1 MIRSFVCKH
10 TEALY
15 RGGSP
20 SRFRAIQ
27 TVAERK
33 LQMLDI
39 ARRIDD
45 LRVPPGNRLEL
56 LKGDRQGCWSI
67 RVNDQW
73 RLCFRFEDG
82 NAFDVEIVD
91 YH

>member
-1 MIRSFVCKH
+1 MIRSFACRH

-27 TVAERK
+27 AVAERK

-45 LRVPPGNRLEL
+45 LRVPPGNRLEP

>member
-1 MIRSFVCKH
+1 MIHSFLCKH

-20 SRFRAIQ
+20 NRFRAFQ
-27 TVAERK
+27 AVAERK
-33 LQMLDI
+33 LQMLDS

-45 LRVPPGNRLEL
+45 LRVPPGNRLEA
-56 LKGDRQGCWSI
+56 LKGDRQGVWSI
-67 RVNDQW
+67 RINDQW

-82 NAFDVEIVD
+82 NACDVEIVD